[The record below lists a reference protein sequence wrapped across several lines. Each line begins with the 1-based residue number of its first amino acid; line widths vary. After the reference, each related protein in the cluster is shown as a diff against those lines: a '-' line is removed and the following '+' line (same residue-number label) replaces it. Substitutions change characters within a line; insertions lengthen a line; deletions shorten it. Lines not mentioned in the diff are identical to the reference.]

1 MSDDQVLT
9 DEQIAVITN
18 AAREI
23 GAAMAPIAQHFLNAY
38 ADLAKAAAE
47 FGVELRR
54 TTNWIGGLD
63 WDLEKVGRK
72 MVRRERYLRRYRRRG
87 ERMMRGK

>member
-1 MSDDQVLT
+1 MVS
-9 DEQIAVITN
+9 
-18 AAREI
+18 
-23 GAAMAPIAQHFLNAY
+23 IAQHSLNAY
-38 ADLAKAAAE
+38 ADLARAAAE

-72 MVRRERYLRRYRRRG
+72 MIRRERFLRRYRQRG
-87 ERMMRGK
+87 ERMRRK